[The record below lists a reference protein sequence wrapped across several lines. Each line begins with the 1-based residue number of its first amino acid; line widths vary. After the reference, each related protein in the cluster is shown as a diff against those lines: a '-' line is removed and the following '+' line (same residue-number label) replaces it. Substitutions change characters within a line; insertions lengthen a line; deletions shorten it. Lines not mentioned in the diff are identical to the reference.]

1 MTVLDKMEALSD
13 DLKAYFNTN
22 VELVK
27 LQALDRSSALG
38 ASVIAGLVIA
48 MIFLM
53 FAMLGSISAAIY
65 IGVLLN
71 SYALGFIIVAGF
83 YLILG
88 FVLLVS
94 RKSSLVNPIRDAII
108 SKALEDED
116 EHQNQKH

>member
-38 ASVIAGLVIA
+38 ASAIAGLAIA
-48 MIFLM
+48 MIFVM
-53 FAMLGSISAAIY
+53 FTMLGSISAAIY

-83 YLILG
+83 YLLVG
-88 FVLLVS
+88 LVLLAS

-116 EHQNQKH
+116 EHQNQKN